1 MNSQIR
7 DPRDAPFSPAPLNG
21 AEIPVEYARHPDVVF
36 SLNTNRNFLN
46 PVLFLFIMLA
56 GIGEVY
62 AQNIAPSITGQVAL
76 STPQETS
83 IEILLSHL
91 EVTDPD
97 NPYPTGFTL
106 SAFSGDNYLLDQ
118 NTVTPSPGF
127 TGTLTVPVTVNDGE
141 ASSEVFNL
149 SISVTPAEP
158 ENIKPV
164 ITGQSPISTQ
174 ESTPVTVNFSDL
186 IVEDPDDTY
195 PTGFSMTIFV
205 GANYTVTGQAIT
217 PSAGFTG
224 TLNIPVTVND
234 GELESD
240 PFTLIVSV
248 NAKPPENVA
257 PVITGQTS
265 LTTAQDTPITIA
277 FTDLTVNDP
286 DDAYPAG
293 FTMSLSS
300 GTNYTVSNSTVTPAN
315 GFTGS
320 LTVPVT
326 VNDGEA
332 SSSPFSLSI
341 TVTASVPE
349 NVKPVITGQA
359 PLSTEEGKSITIRL
373 SDLIVTDSDD
383 DYPNGFSMTLSNGP
397 NYTLSGNNVNPVSG
411 FTGTLTVPVTVN
423 DGTDESD
430 PFSLQINVDPKQ
442 SSNVKPSIIGQ
453 APLSIQNTES
463 VTIQLT
469 HLIVTDPDNSYPADF
484 TLQVFNGND
493 YNLTGTTITPHG
505 GFTGVLTVKVK
516 VNDGTDDS
524 NFFDLKITV
533 SAPPANVR
541 PTITGQQELTTFK
554 NTAVTLRLTHFIVN
568 DPDDLYPENFTLEVA
583 TGINYT
589 VRGATITPAPG
600 FTGNLSIPVRVND
613 GADWSENFNATVA
626 VVERDELRI
635 TGQEEIIV
643 EEDSIVMLNFS
654 LLKVNDPSGSFPT
667 GYTLVILPGENY
679 TASGSSISP
688 AANFSG
694 MLEVPVQVKN
704 TSVASNIFKL
714 LILVSADND
723 APLFSIFEN
732 SAIPYTPGDGN
743 ITLASEIVPSDPDN
757 QQLVFAEVY
766 IDPVSFSLGMDALLV
781 SSSTNIR
788 GVFDPNT
795 GTLILLG
802 IASLEEYQGVLRSV
816 QYQFSNDTLPSVR
829 EKNIHFRLN
838 DGEAFS
844 QVYTKSIIMTESIT
858 LDIPNVFTPNDD
870 LANDTWI
877 LTRQNQADNTTANIR
892 VFDKR
897 GVMVYESGSMEEAWD
912 GRYLGEYLPSD
923 TYYYTIEINSQANK
937 ISKKG
942 IVTILR

>member
-1 MNSQIR
+1 MNIQIS
-7 DPRDAPFSPAPLNG
+7 DLRDASFTSSPLNV
-21 AEIPVEYARHPDVVF
+21 PVEHASPVF
-36 SLNTNRNFLN
+36 YLN
-46 PVLFLFIMLA
+46 PNWNFINAIVFLFIMLV
-56 GIGEVY
+56 GMEELY

-76 STPQETS
+76 STPQETP
-83 IEILLSHL
+83 IEIMLSHL

-106 SAFSGDNYLLDQ
+106 SVSPGDNYLLEQ

-149 SISVTPAEP
+149 SISVTPVEP

-174 ESTPVTVNFSDL
+174 ESTPVTINFSDL
-186 IVEDPDDTY
+186 LVEDPDNAY
-195 PTGFSMTIFV
+195 PGEFSMTVFA
-205 GANYTVTGQAIT
+205 GANYTVTGQTIT
-217 PSAGFTG
+217 PSAGFAG

-240 PFTLIVSV
+240 PFTLTVSV
-248 NAKPPENVA
+248 IANPPENVA

-293 FTMSLSS
+293 FTMSLSP
-300 GTNYTVSNSTVTPAN
+300 GTNYTVSNRTVTPAS

-320 LTVPVT
+320 LTIPVT

-332 SSSPFSLSI
+332 TSSPFSLSI

-359 PLSTEEGKSITIRL
+359 PLSTEEDKSITIRL
-373 SDLIVTDSDD
+373 SDLIVTDTDD
-383 DYPNGFSMTLSNGP
+383 DYPTGFSMTLSPGP

-423 DGTDESD
+423 DGKDESD
-430 PFSLQINVDPKQ
+430 PFSLQITVDPAQ
-442 SSNVKPSIIGQ
+442 ASNVKPSIIGQ

-463 VTIQLT
+463 ITIQLT
-469 HLIVTDPDNSYPADF
+469 HLIVTDSDNSYPADF
-484 TLQVFNGND
+484 TLQVLNGND
-493 YNLTGTTITPHG
+493 YNLTGTTVTPNA
-505 GFTGVLTVKVK
+505 GFTGVLTVKVN

-533 SAPPANVR
+533 SAPPTNVR
-541 PTITGQQELTTFK
+541 PAITGQQELTTFK
-554 NTAVTLRLTHFIVN
+554 NTAITLRLTHFVVN
-568 DPDDLYPENFTLEVA
+568 DPDDVYPGNFTLEVA
-583 TGINYT
+583 AGTNYT
-589 VRGATITPAPG
+589 VRGATITPATG
-600 FTGNLSIPVRVND
+600 FTGNLSVAVRVND
-613 GADWSENFNATVA
+613 GTDWSENFNATVA

-635 TGQEEIIV
+635 TGQEGIII
-643 EEDSIVMLNFS
+643 EEDSIVTLSFS
-654 LLKVNDPSGSFPT
+654 LLKVNDPSGTFPT
-667 GYTLVILPGENY
+667 GYTLVITPGENY
-679 TASGSSISP
+679 TVSGNSIQP
-688 AANFSG
+688 APNFSG
-694 MLEVPVQVKN
+694 TLEVPVQVKN
-704 TSVASNIFKL
+704 SSVTSNIFKL
-714 LILVSADND
+714 LILVSPGND

-732 SAIPYTPGDGN
+732 SPIPYTPGDGN
-743 ITLASEIVPSDPDN
+743 ITIAPEIVPSDPDN

-766 IDPVSFSLGMDALLV
+766 IDPASFSLGIDALLV
-781 SSSTNIR
+781 SSSANIR

-877 LTRQNQADNTTANIR
+877 LTRQNQADNARANIR
-892 VFDKR
+892 VYDKR
-897 GVMVYESGSMEEAWD
+897 GVMVYESSSIEEAWD
-912 GRYLGEYLPSD
+912 GRYRGEYLPSD